1 MTSVPVIQ
9 PVEGFRE
16 WKSHVFTYG
25 FKKHPN
31 GGWDLGISVLHQ
43 PIEDVIQDAAR
54 MVELVEGWM
63 KSQANTSCECS
74 KRSSVETVI

>member
-1 MTSVPVIQ
+1 MVI
-9 PVEGFRE
+9 PGFL
-16 WKSHVFTYG
+16 K
-25 FKKHPN
+25 
-31 GGWDLGISVLHQ
+31 HQ

-74 KRSSVETVI
+74 KRSSVESVSFDDFESTWRSEMFNKKM